1 MEDQSFFRRVRQIE
15 LVAAK
20 LVDQL
25 LGGRYRSIF
34 RGQGIE
40 FDEVR
45 EYVAGDDVRAIDW
58 NVTSRMA
65 LPHTKIFREE
75 REIILFNVVD
85 ISASLYAGSGE
96 IGKNEYAAHVF
107 AILSLAAVKNNDRVG
122 AAFFSDRI
130 EKWIPPSKGR
140 KHILSLI
147 HELLKMQPGGLLAE
161 LLPREKLADQRL
173 VPVRTETLNFQLADG
188 GISYEKFRVNVA
200 EDLPLNFRG
209 RVGFD
214 DSVKMWVSVPLSTPL
229 LERILSKSDRQMPP
243 LLAANL
249 EKITLELPIVGT
261 RRKPV
266 LDVSA
271 VDVPKLL
278 EQVMQGAVQKPL
290 ETIFDILKPQQK
302 QPSSSP
308 R

>member
-1 MEDQSFFRRVRQIE
+1 MEDLSFFRRVRQIE

-58 NVTSRMA
+58 NVTSRMC

-96 IGKNEYAAHVF
+96 LGKNEYAALVF
-107 AILSLAAVKNNDRVG
+107 AILSLSAVKNSDRVG
-122 AAFFSDRI
+122 AAFFSDKI

-147 HELLKMQPGGLLAE
+147 HELLKMKPKGRGSDLDLALKGVYRNLKRRGICFIISDFRTDGYWDSLSLLARKHDCVAVKIVDPIDFVF
-161 LLPREKLADQRL
+161 PRTGVLQLEDPESGDILFADGTSSSFRQSYDRFWQEKQAVWEKDCRRRG
-173 VPVRTETLNFQLADG
+173 VETLT
-188 GISYEKFRVNVA
+188 
-200 EDLPLNFRG
+200 
-209 RVGFD
+209 
-214 DSVKMWVSVPLSTPL
+214 LSTSDDPGV
-229 LERILSKSDRQMPP
+229 EILRFF
-243 LLAANL
+243 
-249 EKITLELPIVGT
+249 
-261 RRKPV
+261 RRRRHV
-266 LDVSA
+266 V
-271 VDVPKLL
+271 
-278 EQVMQGAVQKPL
+278 
-290 ETIFDILKPQQK
+290 
-302 QPSSSP
+302 
-308 R
+308 

>member
-75 REIILFNVVD
+75 REIILFNVLD

-147 HELLKMQPGGLLAE
+147 HELLKMEPRGTGSDLDLALKGVYRNLKRRGICFIISDFRTEGYWDSLSLLARKHDCVAVKIVDSADTVFPLAGIME
-161 LLPREKLADQRL
+161 LEDPESGEILFADGSSPSFRQSYERYWL
-173 VPVRTETLNFQLADG
+173 GKHAAWEAGCRRRGVETLTLNTSDDPGVEILRF
-188 GISYEKFRVNVA
+188 FRH
-200 EDLPLNFRG
+200 R
-209 RVGFD
+209 
-214 DSVKMWVSVPLSTPL
+214 S
-229 LERILSKSDRQMPP
+229 
-243 LLAANL
+243 
-249 EKITLELPIVGT
+249 
-261 RRKPV
+261 RR
-266 LDVSA
+266 A
-271 VDVPKLL
+271 
-278 EQVMQGAVQKPL
+278 
-290 ETIFDILKPQQK
+290 
-302 QPSSSP
+302 
-308 R
+308 

>member
-1 MEDQSFFRRVRQIE
+1 MEDLSFFRRVRQIE

-58 NVTSRMA
+58 NVTSRMG

-85 ISASLYAGSGE
+85 VSASLYAGSGE

-122 AAFFSDRI
+122 AAFFSDKI
-130 EKWIPPSKGR
+130 EKWIPPAKGR

-147 HELLKMQPGGLLAE
+147 HELLKIEPRGTGSDLDLALKGVYRNLKRRGICFIISDFRTEGYWDSLSLLARKHDCVAVKIVDPADTVFPQAGIME
-161 LLPREKLADQRL
+161 LEDPESGEVLFADGKSSSFRHAYERYWQGKQAAWETSCARRG
-173 VPVRTETLNFQLADG
+173 VETLT
-188 GISYEKFRVNVA
+188 
-200 EDLPLNFRG
+200 
-209 RVGFD
+209 
-214 DSVKMWVSVPLSTPL
+214 LSTSDDPGV
-229 LERILSKSDRQMPP
+229 EILRFF
-243 LLAANL
+243 
-249 EKITLELPIVGT
+249 
-261 RRKPV
+261 RRRRRA
-266 LDVSA
+266 S
-271 VDVPKLL
+271 
-278 EQVMQGAVQKPL
+278 
-290 ETIFDILKPQQK
+290 
-302 QPSSSP
+302 
-308 R
+308 

>member
-1 MEDQSFFRRVRQIE
+1 MEDLSFFRRVRQIE

-58 NVTSRMA
+58 NVTSRMG

-96 IGKNEYAAHVF
+96 IGKNEYVAHVF

-130 EKWIPPSKGR
+130 EKWIPPGKGR

-147 HELLKMQPGGLLAE
+147 HELLKTKPRGTGSDLDLALKGVYRNLKRRGICFIISDFRTEGYWDSLSLLARRHDCVAVKIVDPVDTVFPRVGIME
-161 LLPREKLADQRL
+161 LEDPESGEVL
-173 VPVRTETLNFQLADG
+173 LADG
-188 GISYEKFRVNVA
+188 RSQSFRQSYERYWQEKHAAWEAGCAR
-200 EDLPLNFRG
+200 RG
-209 RVGFD
+209 VETLT
-214 DSVKMWVSVPLSTPL
+214 LSTSDDPGV
-229 LERILSKSDRQMPP
+229 EILRFF
-243 LLAANL
+243 
-249 EKITLELPIVGT
+249 
-261 RRKPV
+261 RRRRRA
-266 LDVSA
+266 S
-271 VDVPKLL
+271 
-278 EQVMQGAVQKPL
+278 
-290 ETIFDILKPQQK
+290 
-302 QPSSSP
+302 
-308 R
+308 

>member
-1 MEDQSFFRRVRQIE
+1 MDDLSFFRRVRQIE

-58 NVTSRMA
+58 NVTSRMG

-130 EKWIPPSKGR
+130 EKWIPPAKGR

-147 HELLKMQPGGLLAE
+147 HELLKIEPGGHGSDLDLALKGVYRNLKRRGICFIISDFRTEGYWDSLSLLARKHDCVAVKIVDPVDTVFPRAGIME
-161 LLPREKLADQRL
+161 LEDPESGEVLFADGRSTSFRHSYERYWQGKQAAWESSCARRG
-173 VPVRTETLNFQLADG
+173 VETLT
-188 GISYEKFRVNVA
+188 
-200 EDLPLNFRG
+200 
-209 RVGFD
+209 
-214 DSVKMWVSVPLSTPL
+214 LSTSDDPGV
-229 LERILSKSDRQMPP
+229 EILRFF
-243 LLAANL
+243 
-249 EKITLELPIVGT
+249 
-261 RRKPV
+261 RRRRR
-266 LDVSA
+266 VS
-271 VDVPKLL
+271 
-278 EQVMQGAVQKPL
+278 
-290 ETIFDILKPQQK
+290 
-302 QPSSSP
+302 
-308 R
+308 

>member
-1 MEDQSFFRRVRQIE
+1 MEDLSFFRRVRQIE

-58 NVTSRMA
+58 NVTSRMG

-85 ISASLYAGSGE
+85 MSASLYAGSGDL
-96 IGKNEYAAHVF
+96 GKNEYAALVF
-107 AILSLAAVKNNDRVG
+107 AILSLSAVKNNDRVG
-122 AAFFSDRI
+122 AAFFSDKI

-147 HELLKMQPGGLLAE
+147 HELLKMEPEGRGSDLDLALKGVYRNLKRRGICFIISDFRTDGYWDSLSLLAGKHDCVAVKIVDPVDFVFPRTGVLE
-161 LLPREKLADQRL
+161 LEDPESGDILFADGTSPSFRQSYERFWQEKQAVWEKACQRRG
-173 VPVRTETLNFQLADG
+173 VETLT
-188 GISYEKFRVNVA
+188 
-200 EDLPLNFRG
+200 
-209 RVGFD
+209 
-214 DSVKMWVSVPLSTPL
+214 LSTSDDPGV
-229 LERILSKSDRQMPP
+229 EILRFF
-243 LLAANL
+243 
-249 EKITLELPIVGT
+249 
-261 RRKPV
+261 RRRRRV
-266 LDVSA
+266 V
-271 VDVPKLL
+271 
-278 EQVMQGAVQKPL
+278 
-290 ETIFDILKPQQK
+290 
-302 QPSSSP
+302 
-308 R
+308 

>member
-58 NVTSRMA
+58 NVTSRMG

-85 ISASLYAGSGE
+85 VSASLYAGSGE

-130 EKWIPPSKGR
+130 EKWIPPAKGR

-147 HELLKMQPGGLLAE
+147 HELLKIEPRGTGSDLDLALKGVYRNLKRRGICFIISDFRTEGYWDSLSLLARKHDCVAVKIVDPADTVFPQAGIME
-161 LLPREKLADQRL
+161 LEDPESGEVLFADGKSPSFRHAYERYWQGKQAAWETSCARRG
-173 VPVRTETLNFQLADG
+173 VETLT
-188 GISYEKFRVNVA
+188 
-200 EDLPLNFRG
+200 
-209 RVGFD
+209 
-214 DSVKMWVSVPLSTPL
+214 LSTSDDPGV
-229 LERILSKSDRQMPP
+229 EILRFF
-243 LLAANL
+243 
-249 EKITLELPIVGT
+249 
-261 RRKPV
+261 RRRRRA
-266 LDVSA
+266 S
-271 VDVPKLL
+271 
-278 EQVMQGAVQKPL
+278 
-290 ETIFDILKPQQK
+290 
-302 QPSSSP
+302 
-308 R
+308 

>member
-15 LVAAK
+15 LVSAK

-58 NVTSRMA
+58 NVTSRMG

-130 EKWIPPSKGR
+130 EKWIPPGKGR

-147 HELLKMQPGGLLAE
+147 HELLKTKPRGSGSDLDLALKGVYRNLKRRGICFISSDFRTEGYWDSLSLLARKHDCVAVKIADPVDTLFPQAGVME
-161 LLPREKLADQRL
+161 LEDPESSEVLFADGRSPSFRQSYESYWQGKQAAWEAGCARRG
-173 VPVRTETLNFQLADG
+173 VETLT
-188 GISYEKFRVNVA
+188 
-200 EDLPLNFRG
+200 
-209 RVGFD
+209 
-214 DSVKMWVSVPLSTPL
+214 LST
-229 LERILSKSDRQMPP
+229 SDDPGVEMLRFF
-243 LLAANL
+243 
-249 EKITLELPIVGT
+249 
-261 RRKPV
+261 RRRRRA
-266 LDVSA
+266 S
-271 VDVPKLL
+271 
-278 EQVMQGAVQKPL
+278 
-290 ETIFDILKPQQK
+290 
-302 QPSSSP
+302 
-308 R
+308 

>member
-1 MEDQSFFRRVRQIE
+1 MEDLSFFRRVRQIE

-58 NVTSRMA
+58 NVTSRMG

-85 ISASLYAGSGE
+85 MSASLYAGSGDL
-96 IGKNEYAAHVF
+96 GKNEYAALVF
-107 AILSLAAVKNNDRVG
+107 AILSLSAVKNSDRVG
-122 AAFFSDRI
+122 AAFFSDKI

-147 HELLKMQPGGLLAE
+147 HELLKMKPKGRGSDLDLALKGVYRNLKRRGICFIISDFRTDGYWDSLSLLARKHDCVAVKIVDPIDFVFPRTGVLE
-161 LLPREKLADQRL
+161 LQDPESGNILFADGTSPSFRQSYGRFWQEKQAVWEKACRRRG
-173 VPVRTETLNFQLADG
+173 VETLT
-188 GISYEKFRVNVA
+188 
-200 EDLPLNFRG
+200 
-209 RVGFD
+209 
-214 DSVKMWVSVPLSTPL
+214 LSTSDDPGV
-229 LERILSKSDRQMPP
+229 EILRFFRH
-243 LLAANL
+243 
-249 EKITLELPIVGT
+249 
-261 RRKPV
+261 RRRV
-266 LDVSA
+266 V
-271 VDVPKLL
+271 
-278 EQVMQGAVQKPL
+278 
-290 ETIFDILKPQQK
+290 
-302 QPSSSP
+302 
-308 R
+308 

>member
-1 MEDQSFFRRVRQIE
+1 MEDLSFFRRVRQIE

-58 NVTSRMA
+58 NVTSRMG

-85 ISASLYAGSGE
+85 VSASLYAGSGE

-130 EKWIPPSKGR
+130 EKWIPPAKGR

-147 HELLKMQPGGLLAE
+147 HELLKIEPRGTGSDLDLALKGVYRNLKRRGICFIISDFRTEGYWDSLSLLARKHDCVAVKIVDPADTVFPRAGIME
-161 LLPREKLADQRL
+161 LEDPESGEVLFADGKSSSFRNTYERYWQGKQAAWVSGCARRG
-173 VPVRTETLNFQLADG
+173 VETLT
-188 GISYEKFRVNVA
+188 
-200 EDLPLNFRG
+200 
-209 RVGFD
+209 
-214 DSVKMWVSVPLSTPL
+214 LSTSEDPGV
-229 LERILSKSDRQMPP
+229 EILRFF
-243 LLAANL
+243 
-249 EKITLELPIVGT
+249 
-261 RRKPV
+261 RRRRRA
-266 LDVSA
+266 S
-271 VDVPKLL
+271 
-278 EQVMQGAVQKPL
+278 
-290 ETIFDILKPQQK
+290 
-302 QPSSSP
+302 
-308 R
+308 

>member
-1 MEDQSFFRRVRQIE
+1 MEDLSFFRRVRQIE

-45 EYVAGDDVRAIDW
+45 EYVAGDDVRTIDW
-58 NVTSRMA
+58 NVTSRMG

-85 ISASLYAGSGE
+85 LSASLYAGSGE

-130 EKWIPPSKGR
+130 EKWIPPGKGR

-147 HELLKMQPGGLLAE
+147 HELLKTEPRGTGSDLDLALKGVYRNLKRRGICFIISDFRTEGYWDSLSLLARKHDCVAVKIVDPADTVFPPAGIME
-161 LLPREKLADQRL
+161 LEDPESREVLFADGRSPSFRQSYERYWQGKQAAWETGCARRG
-173 VPVRTETLNFQLADG
+173 VETLT
-188 GISYEKFRVNVA
+188 
-200 EDLPLNFRG
+200 
-209 RVGFD
+209 
-214 DSVKMWVSVPLSTPL
+214 LSTSDDPGV
-229 LERILSKSDRQMPP
+229 EILR
-243 LLAANL
+243 LF
-249 EKITLELPIVGT
+249 
-261 RRKPV
+261 RRRRRRA
-266 LDVSA
+266 S
-271 VDVPKLL
+271 
-278 EQVMQGAVQKPL
+278 
-290 ETIFDILKPQQK
+290 
-302 QPSSSP
+302 
-308 R
+308 

>member
-58 NVTSRMA
+58 NVTSRMG

-85 ISASLYAGSGE
+85 ISASLYAGSGD

-130 EKWIPPSKGR
+130 EKWIPPGKGR

-147 HELLKMQPGGLLAE
+147 HELLKTEPRGSGSDLDLALKGVYRNLKRSGICFIISDFRTEGYWDSLSLLARKHDCVAVKIIDPVDTLFPRAGIME
-161 LLPREKLADQRL
+161 LEDPESGEVLVADGRSPYFRQSYERYWQGKQAAWEEGCARRG
-173 VPVRTETLNFQLADG
+173 VETLT
-188 GISYEKFRVNVA
+188 
-200 EDLPLNFRG
+200 
-209 RVGFD
+209 
-214 DSVKMWVSVPLSTPL
+214 LSTSDDPGV
-229 LERILSKSDRQMPP
+229 EILRFF
-243 LLAANL
+243 
-249 EKITLELPIVGT
+249 
-261 RRKPV
+261 RRRRR
-266 LDVSA
+266 VS
-271 VDVPKLL
+271 
-278 EQVMQGAVQKPL
+278 
-290 ETIFDILKPQQK
+290 
-302 QPSSSP
+302 
-308 R
+308 

>member
-15 LVAAK
+15 LVSAK

-58 NVTSRMA
+58 NVTSRMG

-130 EKWIPPSKGR
+130 EKWIPPGKGR

-147 HELLKMQPGGLLAE
+147 HELLKTKPRGSGSDLDLALKGVYRNLKRRGICWRASTTVWPSKLPIPWIHSFLKPGLW
-161 LLPREKLADQRL
+161 
-173 VPVRTETLNFQLADG
+173 
-188 GISYEKFRVNVA
+188 S
-200 EDLPLNFRG
+200 
-209 RVGFD
+209 
-214 DSVKMWVSVPLSTPL
+214 W
-229 LERILSKSDRQMPP
+229 RILKARKCCLPMADPLPSDSP
-243 LLAANL
+243 
-249 EKITLELPIVGT
+249 T
-261 RRKPV
+261 RATGRASRRPGRRAVLGGEWKP
-266 LDVSA
+266 
-271 VDVPKLL
+271 
-278 EQVMQGAVQKPL
+278 
-290 ETIFDILKPQQK
+290 
-302 QPSSSP
+302 
-308 R
+308 

>member
-1 MEDQSFFRRVRQIE
+1 MEDLSFFRRVRQIE

-58 NVTSRMA
+58 NVTSRMG

-96 IGKNEYAAHVF
+96 IGKAEYAAHVF

-130 EKWIPPSKGR
+130 EKWIPPAKGR

-147 HELLKMQPGGLLAE
+147 HELLKTKPRGTGSDLDLALKGVYRNLKRRGICFIISDFRTEGYWDSLSLLARKHDCVAVKIVDPADTVFPQVGIME
-161 LLPREKLADQRL
+161 LEDPESAEVL
-173 VPVRTETLNFQLADG
+173 FADG
-188 GISYEKFRVNVA
+188 RSPTFRQSYERYWQEKQAAWEAGCAR
-200 EDLPLNFRG
+200 RG
-209 RVGFD
+209 VD
-214 DSVKMWVSVPLSTPL
+214 TLTLSTSDDPGV
-229 LERILSKSDRQMPP
+229 EILRFFRH
-243 LLAANL
+243 
-249 EKITLELPIVGT
+249 
-261 RRKPV
+261 RRR
-266 LDVSA
+266 VS
-271 VDVPKLL
+271 
-278 EQVMQGAVQKPL
+278 
-290 ETIFDILKPQQK
+290 
-302 QPSSSP
+302 
-308 R
+308 

>member
-1 MEDQSFFRRVRQIE
+1 MEDLSFFRRVRQIE

-58 NVTSRMA
+58 NVTSRMG

-85 ISASLYAGSGE
+85 MSASLYAGSGD
-96 IGKNEYAAHVF
+96 IGKNEYAALVF
-107 AILSLAAVKNNDRVG
+107 AILSLSAVKNNDRVG

-130 EKWIPPSKGR
+130 EKWIPPAKGR

-147 HELLKMQPGGLLAE
+147 HELLSMTPKGTGSDLDLALKGVYRNLKRRGICFIISDFRTEDYWDSLALLARKHDCVAVKIVDSADTLFPKTGIIE
-161 LLPREKLADQRL
+161 LEDPESGDILIADGSSSAFRHSYELFWQEKQAAWEARCGRRG
-173 VPVRTETLNFQLADG
+173 VETLTLNTSDDPGVEILRF
-188 GISYEKFRVNVA
+188 FR
-200 EDLPLNFRG
+200 
-209 RVGFD
+209 
-214 DSVKMWVSVPLSTPL
+214 
-229 LERILSKSDRQMPP
+229 
-243 LLAANL
+243 
-249 EKITLELPIVGT
+249 
-261 RRKPV
+261 RRRR
-266 LDVSA
+266 
-271 VDVPKLL
+271 
-278 EQVMQGAVQKPL
+278 EQ
-290 ETIFDILKPQQK
+290 
-302 QPSSSP
+302 
-308 R
+308 

>member
-1 MEDQSFFRRVRQIE
+1 MEDLSFFRRVRQIE

-58 NVTSRMA
+58 NVTSRMG

-85 ISASLYAGSGE
+85 MSASLYAGSGDL
-96 IGKNEYAAHVF
+96 GKNEYAALVF
-107 AILSLAAVKNNDRVG
+107 AILSLSAVKNNDRVG
-122 AAFFSDRI
+122 AAFFSDKI

-147 HELLKMQPGGLLAE
+147 HELLKMKPVGRGSDLELALKGVYRNLKRRGICFIISDFRTDGYWDSLSLLARKHDCVAVKIVDPVDFVFPRAGVLE
-161 LLPREKLADQRL
+161 LEDPESGDILFADGTSPSFRQSYERFWREKQAVWEKACQRRG
-173 VPVRTETLNFQLADG
+173 VETLT
-188 GISYEKFRVNVA
+188 
-200 EDLPLNFRG
+200 
-209 RVGFD
+209 
-214 DSVKMWVSVPLSTPL
+214 LSTSDDPGV
-229 LERILSKSDRQMPP
+229 EILRFF
-243 LLAANL
+243 
-249 EKITLELPIVGT
+249 
-261 RRKPV
+261 RRRRH
-266 LDVSA
+266 A
-271 VDVPKLL
+271 V
-278 EQVMQGAVQKPL
+278 
-290 ETIFDILKPQQK
+290 
-302 QPSSSP
+302 
-308 R
+308 

>member
-45 EYVAGDDVRAIDW
+45 EYVAGDDVRTIDW
-58 NVTSRMA
+58 NVTSRMG

-75 REIILFNVVD
+75 REIILFIVVD
-85 ISASLYAGSGE
+85 ISASLFAGSGE

-107 AILSLAAVKNNDRVG
+107 AILSLAAVTNNDRVG

-130 EKWIPPSKGR
+130 EKWISPAKGR

-147 HELLKMQPGGLLAE
+147 HELLKTKPRGTGSDLDLALKGVYRNLKRRGICFIISDFRTEGYWDSLSLLARKHDCVAVKIADPVDTVFPRVGIIE
-161 LLPREKLADQRL
+161 LEDPESTEVMFADGRSASFRQSYERYWQEKQAVWESACARRGVDTL
-173 VPVRTETLNFQLADG
+173 TLNTSDDPGVEILRF
-188 GISYEKFRVNVA
+188 FR
-200 EDLPLNFRG
+200 
-209 RVGFD
+209 
-214 DSVKMWVSVPLSTPL
+214 
-229 LERILSKSDRQMPP
+229 
-243 LLAANL
+243 
-249 EKITLELPIVGT
+249 
-261 RRKPV
+261 RRRRA
-266 LDVSA
+266 S
-271 VDVPKLL
+271 
-278 EQVMQGAVQKPL
+278 
-290 ETIFDILKPQQK
+290 
-302 QPSSSP
+302 
-308 R
+308 

>member
-58 NVTSRMA
+58 NVTSRMG

-85 ISASLYAGSGE
+85 ISASLYAGSGD

-147 HELLKMQPGGLLAE
+147 HELLKTEPRGSGSDLDLALKGVYRNLKRSGICFIISDFRTEGYWDSLSLLARKHDCVAVRIVDPVDTLFPRAGIME
-161 LLPREKLADQRL
+161 LEDPESGEVLVADGRSPYFRQSYERYWQGKQAAWEAGCARRG
-173 VPVRTETLNFQLADG
+173 VETLT
-188 GISYEKFRVNVA
+188 
-200 EDLPLNFRG
+200 
-209 RVGFD
+209 
-214 DSVKMWVSVPLSTPL
+214 LSTSDDPGV
-229 LERILSKSDRQMPP
+229 EILRFF
-243 LLAANL
+243 
-249 EKITLELPIVGT
+249 
-261 RRKPV
+261 RRRRR
-266 LDVSA
+266 VS
-271 VDVPKLL
+271 
-278 EQVMQGAVQKPL
+278 
-290 ETIFDILKPQQK
+290 
-302 QPSSSP
+302 
-308 R
+308 

>member
-1 MEDQSFFRRVRQIE
+1 MEDKSFFRRVRQIE

-58 NVTSRMA
+58 NVTSRMG

-130 EKWIPPSKGR
+130 EKWIPPGKGR

-147 HELLKMQPGGLLAE
+147 HELLKTTPRGTGSDLDLALKGVYRNLKRRGICFIISDFRTEGYWDSLSLLARKHDCVAVKIVDPADTVFPRVGVME
-161 LLPREKLADQRL
+161 LEDPETGEVLFADGRSASFRHSYERYWREKQAAWEAGCARRG
-173 VPVRTETLNFQLADG
+173 VETLTLNTSDDPGVEILRF
-188 GISYEKFRVNVA
+188 FR
-200 EDLPLNFRG
+200 RRR
-209 RVGFD
+209 RV
-214 DSVKMWVSVPLSTPL
+214 S
-229 LERILSKSDRQMPP
+229 
-243 LLAANL
+243 
-249 EKITLELPIVGT
+249 
-261 RRKPV
+261 
-266 LDVSA
+266 
-271 VDVPKLL
+271 
-278 EQVMQGAVQKPL
+278 
-290 ETIFDILKPQQK
+290 
-302 QPSSSP
+302 
-308 R
+308 

>member
-15 LVAAK
+15 LVAAR

-58 NVTSRMA
+58 NVTSRMV

-75 REIILFNVVD
+75 REIILFNVMD
-85 ISASLYAGSGE
+85 MSASLYAGSGE
-96 IGKNEYAAHVF
+96 IGKNEYAALVF

-130 EKWIPPSKGR
+130 EKWIPPAKGR

-147 HELLKMQPGGLLAE
+147 HELLKMKPQGTGSDLDLALKGVYRNLKRRGICFIISDFRTEGYWDSLSLLARKHDCVAVKIVDSADTVFPRAGIME
-161 LLPREKLADQRL
+161 LEDPESGEILFADGSSPAFRQSYERYWQEKHAAWEAGCGRRG
-173 VPVRTETLNFQLADG
+173 VETLTLNTSDDPGAEILRF
-188 GISYEKFRVNVA
+188 FR
-200 EDLPLNFRG
+200 RRSR
-209 RVGFD
+209 RV
-214 DSVKMWVSVPLSTPL
+214 
-229 LERILSKSDRQMPP
+229 
-243 LLAANL
+243 
-249 EKITLELPIVGT
+249 
-261 RRKPV
+261 
-266 LDVSA
+266 
-271 VDVPKLL
+271 
-278 EQVMQGAVQKPL
+278 
-290 ETIFDILKPQQK
+290 
-302 QPSSSP
+302 
-308 R
+308 

>member
-1 MEDQSFFRRVRQIE
+1 MEDLSFFRRVRQIE

-58 NVTSRMA
+58 NVTSRMC

-85 ISASLYAGSGE
+85 MSASLYAGSGDL
-96 IGKNEYAAHVF
+96 GKNEYAALVF
-107 AILSLAAVKNNDRVG
+107 AILSLSAVKNNDRVG
-122 AAFFSDRI
+122 AAFFSDKI

-147 HELLKMQPGGLLAE
+147 HELLKMKPKGRGSDLDLALKGVYRNLKRRGICFIISDFRTDGYWDSLSLLARKHDCVAVKIADPVDFVFPRTGMLE
-161 LLPREKLADQRL
+161 LEDPESGDILFADGTSPSFRQSYEHFWREKQAVWESACRRRG
-173 VPVRTETLNFQLADG
+173 VETLT
-188 GISYEKFRVNVA
+188 
-200 EDLPLNFRG
+200 
-209 RVGFD
+209 
-214 DSVKMWVSVPLSTPL
+214 LSTSDDPGV
-229 LERILSKSDRQMPP
+229 EILRFF
-243 LLAANL
+243 
-249 EKITLELPIVGT
+249 
-261 RRKPV
+261 RRRR
-266 LDVSA
+266 SA
-271 VDVPKLL
+271 L
-278 EQVMQGAVQKPL
+278 
-290 ETIFDILKPQQK
+290 
-302 QPSSSP
+302 
-308 R
+308 

>member
-1 MEDQSFFRRVRQIE
+1 MEDLSFFRRVRQIE

-58 NVTSRMA
+58 NVTSRMG

-85 ISASLYAGSGE
+85 MSASLYAGSGDV
-96 IGKNEYAAHVF
+96 GKNEYAALVF
-107 AILSLAAVKNNDRVG
+107 AILSLSAVKNNDRVG
-122 AAFFSDRI
+122 AAFFSDKI

-147 HELLKMQPGGLLAE
+147 HELLKMKPKGRGSDLDLALKGVYRNLKRRGICFIISDFRTDGYWDSLSLLARKHDCVAVKIVDPIDFVFPRTGMLE
-161 LLPREKLADQRL
+161 LEDPESGDILFADGTSPSFRQSYGHFWQEKQAVWEKACRRRG
-173 VPVRTETLNFQLADG
+173 VETLT
-188 GISYEKFRVNVA
+188 
-200 EDLPLNFRG
+200 
-209 RVGFD
+209 
-214 DSVKMWVSVPLSTPL
+214 LSTSDDPGV
-229 LERILSKSDRQMPP
+229 EILRFF
-243 LLAANL
+243 
-249 EKITLELPIVGT
+249 
-261 RRKPV
+261 RRRR
-266 LDVSA
+266 SA
-271 VDVPKLL
+271 V
-278 EQVMQGAVQKPL
+278 
-290 ETIFDILKPQQK
+290 
-302 QPSSSP
+302 
-308 R
+308 

>member
-1 MEDQSFFRRVRQIE
+1 MEDLSFFRRVRQIE

-58 NVTSRMA
+58 NVTSRMG

-85 ISASLYAGSGE
+85 VSASLYAGSGE

-130 EKWIPPSKGR
+130 EKWIPPAKGR

-147 HELLKMQPGGLLAE
+147 HELLKIEPRGTGSDLDLALKGVYRNLKRRGICFIISDFRTEGYWDSLSLLARKHDCVAVKIVDPADTVFPRAGIME
-161 LLPREKLADQRL
+161 LEDPESGEVLFADGKSSSFRNTYERYWQGKQAAWESGCARRG
-173 VPVRTETLNFQLADG
+173 VETLT
-188 GISYEKFRVNVA
+188 
-200 EDLPLNFRG
+200 
-209 RVGFD
+209 
-214 DSVKMWVSVPLSTPL
+214 LSTSEDPGV
-229 LERILSKSDRQMPP
+229 EILRFF
-243 LLAANL
+243 
-249 EKITLELPIVGT
+249 
-261 RRKPV
+261 RRRRR
-266 LDVSA
+266 A
-271 VDVPKLL
+271 
-278 EQVMQGAVQKPL
+278 
-290 ETIFDILKPQQK
+290 
-302 QPSSSP
+302 
-308 R
+308 

>member
-1 MEDQSFFRRVRQIE
+1 MEDQSFFHRVRQIE

-58 NVTSRMA
+58 NVTSRMG

-130 EKWIPPSKGR
+130 EKWVPPAKGR

-147 HELLKMQPGGLLAE
+147 HELLKIEPRGNGSDLDLALKGVYRNLKRRGICFIISDFRTEGYWDSLSLLARRHDCVAVKIVDPVDLVFPRTGIME
-161 LLPREKLADQRL
+161 LEDPESGEILFGDGRSSSFRQSYERYWQDKQATWEAGCARRG
-173 VPVRTETLNFQLADG
+173 VETLT
-188 GISYEKFRVNVA
+188 
-200 EDLPLNFRG
+200 
-209 RVGFD
+209 
-214 DSVKMWVSVPLSTPL
+214 LSTSDDPGV
-229 LERILSKSDRQMPP
+229 EILRFF
-243 LLAANL
+243 
-249 EKITLELPIVGT
+249 
-261 RRKPV
+261 RRRRRA
-266 LDVSA
+266 S
-271 VDVPKLL
+271 
-278 EQVMQGAVQKPL
+278 
-290 ETIFDILKPQQK
+290 
-302 QPSSSP
+302 
-308 R
+308 

>member
-1 MEDQSFFRRVRQIE
+1 MEDLSFFRRVRQIE

-58 NVTSRMA
+58 NVTSRMG

-85 ISASLYAGSGE
+85 MSASLYAGSGDL
-96 IGKNEYAAHVF
+96 GKNEYAALVF
-107 AILSLAAVKNNDRVG
+107 AILSLSAVKNSDRVG
-122 AAFFSDRI
+122 AAFFSDKI

-147 HELLKMQPGGLLAE
+147 HELLKMKPKGRGSDLDLALKGVYRNLKRRGICFIISDFRTDGYWDSLSLLARKHDCVAVKIVDPIDFVFPRTGVLE
-161 LLPREKLADQRL
+161 LQDPESGNILFADGTSPSFRQSYGRFWQEKQAAWEKACRRRG
-173 VPVRTETLNFQLADG
+173 VETLT
-188 GISYEKFRVNVA
+188 
-200 EDLPLNFRG
+200 
-209 RVGFD
+209 
-214 DSVKMWVSVPLSTPL
+214 LSTSDDPGV
-229 LERILSKSDRQMPP
+229 EILRFFRH
-243 LLAANL
+243 
-249 EKITLELPIVGT
+249 
-261 RRKPV
+261 RRRV
-266 LDVSA
+266 V
-271 VDVPKLL
+271 
-278 EQVMQGAVQKPL
+278 
-290 ETIFDILKPQQK
+290 
-302 QPSSSP
+302 
-308 R
+308 